1 MVAQS
6 IHQYKRI
13 HGHNRN
19 KLKGDATYIVAQS
32 VRQTQRHK
40 EYMHFGRMTKGALQF
55 WEQHRRHMVMTR
67 DVSKFES
74 LANLR
79 VTRSKVPASEEWS
92 ELPPQACFETDA
104 SRQHTI
110 PILLW
115 ELLNAMSAVRLHS
128 RCSSSMPCS
137 CPPFAH
143 FQYILIQNGF
153 HTMLKNSDY
162 HIAYSRYSLQ

>member
-1 MVAQS
+1 
-6 IHQYKRI
+6 
-13 HGHNRN
+13 
-19 KLKGDATYIVAQS
+19 
-32 VRQTQRHK
+32 
-40 EYMHFGRMTKGALQF
+40 MTTGALWF

-110 PILLW
+110 PILKHRSHIGCID
-115 ELLNAMSAVRLHS
+115 EN
-128 RCSSSMPCS
+128 
-137 CPPFAH
+137 
-143 FQYILIQNGF
+143 I
-153 HTMLKNSDY
+153 SD
-162 HIAYSRYSLQ
+162 SE